1 MSTQTAA
8 PTSNHA
14 YYSIFRDM
22 GVEEFKQC
30 IQHHLV
36 SFQGRDPDRASEQ
49 DVYRAL
55 SYALRD
61 VLMEKWIKTQK
72 TFYAEK
78 MKRVYYLSME
88 FLVGR

>member
-1 MSTQTAA
+1 MSTQTTA
-8 PTSNHA
+8 PAGNHA

-22 GVEEFKQC
+22 GIEEFKQC

-36 SFQGRDPDRASEQ
+36 SFQGRDPDRASDQ

-61 VLMEKWIKTQK
+61 VLME
-72 TFYAEK
+72 
-78 MKRVYYLSME
+78 
-88 FLVGR
+88 